1 MFREVRLINTKNV
14 AFVEY
19 DDELQAGIALSGEI
33 LKLKANLNLPIGLN
47 GFQMTPECSLQI
59 SYAKK

>member
-1 MFREVRLINTKNV
+1 LIEFRHV

-19 DDELQAGIALSGEI
+19 DDELQAGIAMSGI
-33 LKLKANLNLPIGLN
+33 NYIWITLIFIALQGTKLTEDYA
-47 GFQMTPECSLQI
+47 LQI